1 VGIFRGA
8 LVYFGYTY
16 CPDICPTDLT
26 NIASALDGVGPVADS
41 LQPLFITVDPS
52 RDTAEVM
59 REYAKAIHPSLLGL
73 TGSESQ
79 VAAAAKVYRVHRR
92 VFRLEGAASGDYLVD
107 HSSLAY
113 LMGPDGKFVTMFP
126 HGTTPE
132 RMAEV
137 LRKYLK
143 G

>member
-1 VGIFRGA
+1 RHM

-26 NIASALDGVGPVADS
+26 NMAAALDAIGPLAEK
-41 LQPLFITVDPS
+41 LQPIFITVDPG
-52 RDTAEVM
+52 RDTVEVM
-59 REYAKAIHPSLLGL
+59 RDYTRALHPALLGL
-73 TGSESQ
+73 TGTEAQ
-79 VAAAAKVYRVHRR
+79 VAVAAKAYQVHRW
-92 VFRLEGAASGDYLVD
+92 VFRLEGAETDDYLVD

-113 LMGPDGKFVTMFP
+113 LIGPRGSFVTMFP

-137 LRKYLK
+137 LDKYLK